1 MKCTAFECSVQAKT
15 RCPVPVAGGGAPSR
29 SSDSHTTALRCGRGQ
44 RSAAHFARLRLY
56 RHVRGEVWVGR
67 YDTPSAQ
74 DRTGLKSDN
83 RTDHESCTTSHRRT
97 SDGKRALMVSEHTRH
112 TATRPIRCHQ
122 VSCDPYVPRPSHAS
136 PRFRDSAQHPHM
148 AGARRRGDPPGT
160 HAS

>member
-29 SSDSHTTALRCGRGQ
+29 SSDSHTTALRGGRGQ

-74 DRTGLKSDN
+74 DRTGLRRVTTEPTMSRARLPIVGP
-83 RTDHESCTTSHRRT
+83 RTGNE
-97 SDGKRALMVSEHTRH
+97 
-112 TATRPIRCHQ
+112 P
-122 VSCDPYVPRPSHAS
+122 
-136 PRFRDSAQHPHM
+136 
-148 AGARRRGDPPGT
+148 
-160 HAS
+160 

>member
-15 RCPVPVAGGGAPSR
+15 RCPVPVAGGGAPSPGAPTVTHNC
-29 SSDSHTTALRCGRGQ
+29 SHTTALRGGRGQ

-83 RTDHESCTTSHRRT
+83 RTDLEPTMSRARLPIVGPRT
-97 SDGKRALMVSEHTRH
+97 GNE
-112 TATRPIRCHQ
+112 P
-122 VSCDPYVPRPSHAS
+122 
-136 PRFRDSAQHPHM
+136 
-148 AGARRRGDPPGT
+148 
-160 HAS
+160 